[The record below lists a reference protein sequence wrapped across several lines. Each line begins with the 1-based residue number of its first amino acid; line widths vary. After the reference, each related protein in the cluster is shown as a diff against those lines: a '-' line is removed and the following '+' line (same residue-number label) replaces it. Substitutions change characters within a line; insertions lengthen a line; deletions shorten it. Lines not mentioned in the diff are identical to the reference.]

1 MTQPLRA
8 HILCCMNVT
17 LSLDEALVAR
27 AREIAR
33 ARGTSLNQLIR
44 DQLEYLTSASD
55 PSRALAELETL
66 WEVESEERETSRWNR
81 EELYDRPVLR

>member
-1 MTQPLRA
+1 M
-8 HILCCMNVT
+8 HVT

-44 DQLEYLTSASD
+44 DQLEYLTSATEA
-55 PSRALAELETL
+55 SRALAELEAL
-66 WEVESEERETSRWNR
+66 WEAESRAAIGR
-81 EELYDRPVLR
+81 